1 MVRRGAS
8 CRLAVVL
15 LGLWLTGTVPAWGQH
30 WVQTRSWDA
39 DIQSVQPVGGREGGY
54 ILAAGERLFV
64 IDGPQGGW
72 RLRETFL
79 APMTPVGGVALADV
93 TGSGQPNLVVGGGG
107 AGAAY
112 VYRRGQGGWALVGR
126 TGYLWNPV
134 ASVATA
140 EVTAPGRHDV
150 LVTGADGRAHLFHWA
165 FGEFQLR
172 WQSPPDGAVSVLT
185 ADLTG
190 DGRAEVIAWRQE
202 GHVGVWQWREGA
214 LELVWE
220 NYPWGLITALTT
232 GDVDGD
238 GRADIVL
245 TTSQGLLYAFG
256 WQGGE
261 FRLKQHLN
269 LPSTP
274 FTGLA
279 VQGAPPGDG
288 GSGGAGG
295 RAGMQEVDVLATDGV
310 RLYGYRLL
318 SQRLVPTWRSGP
330 VGEVR
335 GLFPVAEG
343 DGFLLWTDRG
353 LRLLERVSE
362 GFLHFRWRGEP
373 QSLRFPPLVE
383 EGVVWLSARDVTE
396 RLGWTLYW
404 DPQARRLRAG
414 RMGEFLIADVDSQ
427 RVLTHRGPAYLRAP
441 VRLEAG
447 RVYLPYDVLTA
458 LGRTV
463 SWNEWTRQ
471 LIVD

>member
-1 MVRRGAS
+1 MARLGVP
-8 CRLAVVL
+8 CRLATVL
-15 LGLWLTGTVPAWGQH
+15 LGLWLASAAPAYGQH

-54 ILAAGERLFV
+54 ILAAGERIFV

-79 APMTPVGGVALADV
+79 APMIPVGGVALADV
-93 TGSGQPNLVVGGGG
+93 TGSGQPSLVVGGGG

-134 ASVATA
+134 TSVATA

-150 LVTGADGRAHLFHWA
+150 LVTGADGRAHLFQWA

-172 WQSPPDGAVSVLT
+172 WQSPPEGAVSALT

-190 DGRAEVIAWRQE
+190 DGRAEVIAWRRE
-202 GHVGVWQWREGA
+202 GHVGVWQWRGDG

-220 NYPWGLITALTT
+220 NYPWGLITALAA

-238 GRADIVL
+238 GLSDIVL

-256 WQGGE
+256 WQDGE
-261 FRLKQHLN
+261 YRLKRHIN
-269 LPSTP
+269 LPSSP
-274 FTGLA
+274 FTLLA
-279 VQGAPPGDG
+279 VRTDPAVDGGAG
-288 GSGGAGG
+288 GSGGGVREA
-295 RAGMQEVDVLATDGV
+295 DVLATDGAH
-310 RLYGYRLL
+310 LYGYRLL
-318 SQRLVPTWRSGP
+318 SQRLVPVWRSGP

-335 GLFPVAEG
+335 GLFPVDGG

-353 LRLLERVSE
+353 LRLLERVAE
-362 GFLHFRWRGEP
+362 GFLHFRWEGAP
-373 QSLRFPPLVE
+373 QTLRFPPLI
-383 EGVVWLSARDVTE
+383 EGDVVWLSARDVTD

-414 RMGEFLIADVDSQ
+414 RMGEFLIADVDSR
-427 RVLTHRGPAYLRAP
+427 RVLTHRGPAYLAGP

-447 RVYLPYDVLTA
+447 RVYLPYDVLRA

-463 SWNEWTRQ
+463 SWNAWTRQ